1 MQKGSSKISVI
12 AAIVANV
19 LIGIVKFIAAGITAS
34 AAMMSEGIHSFVDS
48 GNGILVLYG
57 MKKADR
63 KADREHPFGYGKEL
77 YFWTLVVSILI
88 FAIGGGMSVSHGYEA
103 LVESAAGNH
112 PFRDLTLN
120 YVILILA
127 MAIEGSS
134 LAIATKQF
142 NAARREKNMGPMEY
156 IRESKDPSLFTVV
169 LEDTAAEAGLAIAFI
184 GMVLWQLTGISYFDG
199 ISSVIIGIILISVAA
214 ILMKESKGLL
224 VGEGISAREIRR
236 IESIVEEDP
245 AYAVDYT
252 GPEKN
257 TSIQTTI
264 NGTFCLKFVV
274 QKKVDIQIGS
284 NYYTIQAG
292 TTYCSFVNG
301 TQYTSATLGGLTM
314 WMTSQT
320 PITVSIHHF
329 DAAAGVFM
337 TVIYPPN

>member
-12 AAIVANV
+12 AAIAANV

-48 GNGILVLYG
+48 GNGLLVLYG
-57 MKKADR
+57 MKKADK

-88 FAIGGGMSVSHGYEA
+88 FAIGGGMSISHGYEA
-103 LVESAAGNH
+103 LVESAAGDH

-120 YVILILA
+120 YVILIMA

-134 LAIATKQF
+134 LAIAAKQF
-142 NAARREKNMGPMEY
+142 NTARREKNMGPMEY

-169 LEDTAAEAGLAIAFI
+169 LEDTAAEAGLATALI

-199 ISSVIIGIILISVAA
+199 MSSVIIGIVLISVAA

-224 VGEGISAREIRR
+224 VGEGISAKEIRR

-245 AYAVDYT
+245 TVVECGSVLTNYF
-252 GPEKN
+252 GPHSLLIGIDATFTEECDICEAMEATARIEAAIKAEFP
-257 TSIQTTI
+257 QTARI
-264 NGTFCLKFVV
+264 FIEAESLACVIGQ
-274 QKKVDIQIGS
+274 QKVRDEMLS
-284 NYYTIQAG
+284 EEE
-292 TTYCSFVNG
+292 S
-301 TQYTSATLGGLTM
+301 
-314 WMTSQT
+314 
-320 PITVSIHHF
+320 
-329 DAAAGVFM
+329 
-337 TVIYPPN
+337 